1 MSARSSRAPSP
12 PVAEVPGAVAPEPLV
27 DAPAPPAIAPV
38 EEEAPPPPP
47 DAPPAEPPEEVEGPP
62 PAPQAEEPAQDGN
75 GEGIARAIA
84 AEKRAAVRS
93 CFERELKEQP
103 KLTGTVV
110 VELDLAPPARVE
122 AVRVSDD
129 LNRPGFTRCVTAAMQ
144 GVRFA
149 MLDEEISVRVPYVL
163 SPERRS
169 LERRL
174 AE

>member
-1 MSARSSRAPSP
+1 MPTP
-12 PVAEVPGAVAPEPLV
+12 TPGAVAPEPVV
-27 DAPAPPAIAPV
+27 DAPAPPAIAPQPV
-38 EEEAPPPPP
+38 LAVVTEAPPPPP
-47 DAPPAEPPEEVEGPP
+47 DAPPAEPPEEVEGAPA
-62 PAPQAEEPAQDGN
+62 APQAEEPAQDGN
-75 GEGIARAIA
+75 GERIARAIA

-110 VELDLAPPARVE
+110 VELDLAPPTRVE

-163 SPERRS
+163 SPERR
-169 LERRL
+169 
-174 AE
+174 

>member
-1 MSARSSRAPSP
+1 M
-12 PVAEVPGAVAPEPLV
+12 PVAEMPTPRAVAPEPV
-27 DAPAPPAIAPV
+27 VNVPAPPAIAPV
-38 EEEAPPPPP
+38 PLLVVVNEAPPPPP

>member
-1 MSARSSRAPSP
+1 MAARSSRAPP
-12 PVAEVPGAVAPEPLV
+12 LPVAEVPTPAAVAPDPVLN
-27 DAPAPPAIAPV
+27 APAPPAIAPEPV
-38 EEEAPPPPP
+38 RAVADEEPPPPP
-47 DAPPAEPPEEVEGPP
+47 DAPPAEPADEVEGPP
-62 PAPQAEEPAQDGN
+62 PAPQEEAPAQDGN
-75 GEGIARAIA
+75 GERIARAIA

-110 VELDLAPPARVE
+110 VELDLAPPTRIE

-163 SPERRS
+163 SPERR
-169 LERRL
+169 
-174 AE
+174 